1 MTTFYRGTEVTAN
14 EVVRSQAAKNKFI
27 YRGTKVSQNVS
38 KSAKPQKGN
47 YRGTSWNA
55 YLSLES

>member
-14 EVVRSQAAKNKFI
+14 DVVKSKAAGNKFI
-27 YRGTKVSQNVS
+27 YRGTKVSQEVS

-47 YRGTSWNA
+47 YRGTSWSA
-55 YLSLES
+55 

>member
-14 EVVRSQAAKNKFI
+14 DVVRSQAAKNKFN
-27 YRGTKVSQNVS
+27 YRGTKVSQNVR

-47 YRGTSWNA
+47 YRGTSWSA
-55 YLSLES
+55 